1 MYRSSKTNFSV
12 TIRLAALCAGLLILL
27 AGCGSRPDV
36 GALAISSLQAPG
48 AVTHDILVV
57 STRERDDRPDTYFN
71 GERAKK
77 IDFAET
83 TISVPPQHKPGNIE
97 WPSVLPGDPKKD
109 FVPRQAGYIDGS
121 TAFTSRLNQRLS
133 ALPRGHRTVFLFIH
147 GYNTRFPESL
157 YRFTQVVHDADFNGV
172 PVLFTWASRGKL
184 QDYVYDLNSAAIA
197 RDGLEKT
204 LRLIDNSKAE
214 RIVILAHSMGNWLM
228 METARQIPPAER
240 KKLSRK
246 VERVFL
252 AAPDIDID
260 VFKSQLKRIG
270 RQSKPYV
277 ILVSRDD
284 RALKLS
290 KTIAGGKERVGAYQN
305 DEELAE
311 LGAIVIDLTDLEA
324 TDAAHHAKF
333 TQLAEFSPQVR
344 KILSQPGVMQG
355 AAGRES
361 RLGAAGN
368 DLGSFISS
376 TAKVVV
382 TLPVAVVTAP
392 INLATG
398 NP

>member
-12 TIRLAALCAGLLILL
+12 TIRLAALCTGLLFLL
-27 AGCGSRPDV
+27 AGCGTRPDA

-71 GERAKK
+71 GERGKK
-77 IDFAET
+77 IDFAEAS
-83 TISVPPQHKPGNIE
+83 ISVPPLHKPGNIE

-109 FVPRQAGYIDGS
+109 FVPRQAGFIDGS
-121 TAFTSRLNQRLS
+121 TAFASRLNQRLS
-133 ALPRGHRTVFLFIH
+133 TLPRGQRTVFLFIH

-157 YRFTQVVHDADFNGV
+157 YRFTQLVHDADFSGV

-204 LRLIDNSKAE
+204 IRLIDNSKAE
-214 RIVILAHSMGNWLM
+214 RVVILAHSMGNWLM
-228 METARQIPPAER
+228 METARQIPPSER
-240 KKLSRK
+240 KRLARK

-270 RQSKPYV
+270 HQSKPYV
-277 ILVSRDD
+277 ILVSHDD
-284 RALKLS
+284 RALRLS

-305 DEELAE
+305 DEELAQ
-311 LGAIVIDLTDLEA
+311 LGAIVIDLTDVTA
-324 TDAAHHAKF
+324 TDAAHHSKF
-333 TQLAEFSPQVR
+333 SQVAEFSPEVR
-344 KILSQPGVMQG
+344 KILSQPGVMEG

-361 RLGAAGN
+361 QLGAAGN